1 MSCLGLALCMLASHR
16 AEQSRTVHH
25 RAEYQ
30 LFEAELPF
38 NCFDIVFNN
47 TEDLV

>member
-25 RAEYQ
+25 AEYQ

-38 NCFDIVFNN
+38 NCFDIIFNN